1 MTNTP
6 EHISINLGDGHTTTP
21 IPAKISITTEIP
33 LNVGAGCTAY
43 LFENGHHKHTDILF
57 SVPSENPGEAAIVER
72 VRSHSDLSPL
82 DLVCVEA
89 IKIHFG
95 NNPPNEVYCR
105 LEKLD
110 PVAIKNL
117 SVVAPP
123 PDMTDVTPPA
133 EDNEDE

>member
-21 IPAKISITTEIP
+21 IPAKISITTKTP
-33 LNVGAGCTAY
+33 SNVGAGCTVY
-43 LFENGHHKHTDILF
+43 LFDNGQLKHTDILF
-57 SVPSENPGEAAIVER
+57 SVPSETSGEAAIIER

-89 IKIHFG
+89 IKLHFE

-110 PVAIKNL
+110 PEAIKNL
-117 SVVAPP
+117 SVVTPP
-123 PDMTDVTPPA
+123 SEMTDVTPPP
-133 EDNEDE
+133 EDSDDE